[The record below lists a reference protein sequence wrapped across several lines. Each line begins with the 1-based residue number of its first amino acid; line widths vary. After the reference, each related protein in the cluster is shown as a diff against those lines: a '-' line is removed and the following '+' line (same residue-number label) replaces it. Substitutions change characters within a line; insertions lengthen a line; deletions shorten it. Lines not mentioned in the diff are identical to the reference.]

1 MRDPRV
7 QGTKTTTVLIDGNL
21 GEQWVVVDDEDDGR
35 VSAASGA
42 SDGAFRR
49 QLGSDEEVEVPVE
62 VRKLLLM
69 TSPRSGICGGAG
81 SIGGGGGVDGIGGV
95 GGIGGGGAGGRSGG
109 IGRIKERGRRKMDKR
124 HLRESDKFSPSNSK
138 DVADESSDEDE
149 EFVSLIS
156 LDEQENNKGESRKSS
171 MQTAQRLL

>member
-1 MRDPRV
+1 MKFFCSSLK
-7 QGTKTTTVLIDGNL
+7 GTKTTTVLIDGNL

-49 QLGSDEEVEVPVE
+49 QLGSDEEVVVPVE

-81 SIGGGGGVDGIGGV
+81 SIGGGGIGGV

-124 HLRESDKFSPSNSK
+124 HLRESDKYSLSNSK
-138 DVADESSDEDE
+138 GQSDC
-149 EFVSLIS
+149 LTR
-156 LDEQENNKGESRKSS
+156 QEIRFFD
-171 MQTAQRLL
+171 